1 MLFTLPTLIPNHRAD
16 LKRLIEQMPASRL
29 LGLHA
34 VGFGEG
40 VSVIEMPV
48 RPELTLDG
56 RTVIGGFVGTLAD
69 YAAVSATTAS
79 RVEGWYSATTSFDVH
94 NVDAAIGTKL
104 IALGRAIKASKSSGV
119 GAADVFALRDDGT
132 ATLVATALATCR
144 LFQLPAQSMLS

>member
-1 MLFTLPTLIPNHRAD
+1 MHFTLPALIANHRAD

-29 LGLHA
+29 LGLHV
-34 VGFGEG
+34 VGFAEG

-79 RVEGWYSATTSFDVH
+79 RAAGWYSATTSFDVH

-104 IALGRAIKASKSSGV
+104 VALGRVIKTSKSSGL
-119 GAADVFALRDDGT
+119 GAADVFALRDDG
-132 ATLVATALATCR
+132 AAFLVATALATCR
-144 LFQLPAQSMLS
+144 LFQQPG